1 MKSASSR
8 ALNSAESFDERLC
21 GVFTLR
27 EATPVLN
34 EYLSSIQIDDEDP
47 GFMLSWDLDN
57 LYAFVV
63 AANAQDPARAP
74 GWLHT
79 RRPPQLTANS
89 FADDLVEKLEQVAGG
104 RCGRVL
110 LAPNSQPQFA
120 AVVSALTTL
129 QNDYFMQAVAQ
140 VAFDNV
146 ELFLAT
152 THCLTETNAQRSVPN
167 NLPRGDRDGQ
177 PLHRL
182 FI

>member
-47 GFMLSWDLDN
+47 GFMLSWDYDN
-57 LYAFVV
+57 LNAFVA

-74 GWLHT
+74 GWLQR
-79 RRPPQLTANS
+79 RRPPQITASS
-89 FADDLVEKLEQVAGG
+89 FADDLVHELEQVAGG
-104 RCGRVL
+104 RCGHIL
-110 LAPNSQPQFA
+110 LAPNSVPQFA
-120 AVVSALTTL
+120 GVVCTLSAL
-129 QNDYFMQAVAQ
+129 QNGAFMQEVAQ
-140 VAFDNV
+140 VAFGNA
-146 ELFLAT
+146 ERFLAT
-152 THCLTETNAQRSVPN
+152 THCLMETEAHRSREN
-167 NLPRGDRDGQ
+167 HLPRTRPDHE
-177 PLHRL
+177 PLRRL